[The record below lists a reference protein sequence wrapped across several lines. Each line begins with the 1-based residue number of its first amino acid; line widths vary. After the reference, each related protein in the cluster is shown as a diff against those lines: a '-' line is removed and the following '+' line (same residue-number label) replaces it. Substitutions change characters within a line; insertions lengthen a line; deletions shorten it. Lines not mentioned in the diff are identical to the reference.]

1 MNSLTAPP
9 TSPAEVLEV
18 SPENLVV
25 CNAYL
30 THQTIEGAASS
41 LELEPSHVAQV
52 LSQSSSKSYIST
64 VFQDWGFNNRFK
76 IRSAL
81 DAVISRKF
89 QEMDEAG
96 VGSSKDIAELLEL
109 SHKMSIKELE
119 LQISL
124 EKARTKTS
132 PSKVTN
138 VQVNDHSG
146 SNYNKLLESLLKNVA
161 N

>member
-1 MNSLTAPP
+1 MNSLTTPP

-18 SPENLVV
+18 SPEALTI

-30 THQTIEGAASS
+30 THQTIEGCAQA
-41 LELEPSHVAQV
+41 LDLLPSYVAQV
-52 LSQSSSKSYIST
+52 LSSPSSKNYIST

-76 IRSAL
+76 LRSAL

-89 QEMDEAG
+89 QELDEAG

-124 EKARTKTS
+124 EKARTKNV

-138 VQVNDHSG
+138 VQVNDHGG
-146 SNYNKLLESLLKNVA
+146 SNYNKLLESLLANVA

>member
-1 MNSLTAPP
+1 MSTPP
-9 TSPAEVLEV
+9 ISPAEVLEV
-18 SPENLVV
+18 SPENLTI

-30 THQTIEGAASS
+30 THQTIEKAAGA
-41 LELEPSHVAQV
+41 LDLEPSYVAQV
-52 LSQSSSKSYIST
+52 LSQSSSKNYIST

-109 SHKMSIKELE
+109 SHKLSIKELE

-138 VQVNDHSG
+138 VQVNDHGG
-146 SNYNKLLESLLKNVA
+146 SNYNKLLESLLANVA

>member
-1 MNSLTAPP
+1 MNTLITPP
-9 TSPAEVLEV
+9 QSPAEVLEV
-18 SPENLVV
+18 SPENLTV

-30 THQTIEGAASS
+30 SHKTIEGAASS
-41 LELEPSHVAQV
+41 LDLEPSYVAQV
-52 LSQSSSKSYIST
+52 LSQPSSKSYIST

-89 QEMDEAG
+89 QELDEAG
-96 VGSSKDIAELLEL
+96 TGSSKDIAELLEL
-109 SHKMSIKELE
+109 SHKMSMKELE

-124 EKARTKTS
+124 EKAKTRS
-132 PSKVTN
+132 APSKVTN
-138 VQVNDHSG
+138 VQVNDHGG
-146 SNYNKLLESLLKNVA
+146 SNYNKLLESLLSNVA

>member
-1 MNSLTAPP
+1 MNSLISPP
-9 TSPAEVLEV
+9 SSPAEVLEV
-18 SPENLVV
+18 SPEALTI

-30 THQTIEGAASS
+30 THQSIEKTAEA
-41 LELEPSHVAQV
+41 LDLEPSHVAQI
-52 LSQSSSKSYIST
+52 LGLSSSKNYVST

-109 SHKMSIKELE
+109 SHRFSIKELE
-119 LQISL
+119 LQIAL

-138 VQVNDHSG
+138 VQVNDHGG
-146 SNYNKLLESLLKNVA
+146 SNYNKLLESLLSNVA

>member
-1 MNSLTAPP
+1 MSTPP
-9 TSPAEVLEV
+9 ISPAEVLEV
-18 SPENLVV
+18 SPENLVI
-25 CNAYL
+25 CNSYL
-30 THQTIEGAASS
+30 THQTIEATAQT
-41 LELEPSHVAQV
+41 LDLEPSHVAQV
-52 LSQSSSKSYIST
+52 LSQSSSKNYIST

-89 QEMDEAG
+89 QELDEAG
-96 VGSSKDIAELLEL
+96 TGSSKDIAELLEL

-119 LQISL
+119 LQILL

>member
-1 MNSLTAPP
+1 MNTLPTPP

-18 SPENLVV
+18 SPENLVI

-30 THQTIEGAASS
+30 THQTIEKTAEA

-52 LSQSSSKSYIST
+52 LSQSSSKNYVST

-89 QEMDEAG
+89 QELDEAG

-109 SHKMSIKELE
+109 SHRLSIKELE

-138 VQVNDHSG
+138 VQVNDHGG
-146 SNYNKLLESLLKNVA
+146 SNYNKLLESLLSNVA

>member
-1 MNSLTAPP
+1 MNSMSTPP
-9 TSPAEVLEV
+9 ISPAEVLEV
-18 SPENLVV
+18 SPENLTI

-30 THQTIEGAASS
+30 THQTIEKAAGA
-41 LELEPSHVAQV
+41 LDLEPSYVAQV
-52 LSQSSSKSYIST
+52 LSQSSSKNYIST

-109 SHKMSIKELE
+109 SHKLSIKELE

-138 VQVNDHSG
+138 VQVNDHGG
-146 SNYNKLLESLLKNVA
+146 SNYNKLLESLLANVA